1 MITKTPMVV
10 IFNLQ
15 KNLSI
20 YLKEIL
26 FNVHGSV
33 MDPNGTFL
41 AINEMIL
48 K

>member
-41 AINEMIL
+41 AINEMTL

>member
-26 FNVHGSV
+26 LNVHGSV

-41 AINEMIL
+41 AINEMTL